1 MKIKYP
7 GVQLYQ
13 VGDCYS
19 CPFFLK
25 CLTRYITT
33 HITETEFRD
42 VVVRIEREKDNY
54 PTIKP
59 KDYLLVG
66 FKVSVP
72 IYVIAMN
79 RDINCKDKGTIRSRI
94 IDKSKDPILVKVYG
108 EIDIRELD
116 DYSYSADYVTI
127 YSYTLDS
134 STSEWSNA
142 PITTIDTDTVPNG
155 YNISTTVEPN
165 VIYTAYNGSGNITGQ
180 YNSYSVYSI
189 FDFTFNIL
197 FPFDMFK
204 QVAEVYGSTIAVSKV
219 VELLYDSY
227 RKIIYQCSNGRI
239 I

>member
-1 MKIKYP
+1 MEIKNP

-25 CLTRYITT
+25 CLTKYITT

-42 VVVRIEREKDNY
+42 VVVRIEREIDY
-54 PTIKP
+54 PTMEP
-59 KDYLLVG
+59 KDHLLVG

-79 RDINCKDKGTIRSRI
+79 RDTNCENRGTIRSRI
-94 IDKSKDPILVKVYG
+94 IDKSKDPILVKTYG
-108 EIDIRELD
+108 KVDTRELD
-116 DYSYSADYVTI
+116 DSSADYITI
-127 YSYTLDS
+127 YPYTLSS

-142 PITTIDTDTVPNG
+142 PITTTDTAPSG
-155 YNISTTVEPN
+155 YSVSTTVEPN
-165 VIYTAYNGSGNITGQ
+165 IIVYTIYNGSGNVAVQ
-180 YNSYSVYSI
+180 YNSHSVYSV

-204 QVAEVYGSTIAVSKV
+204 QVAEVYGSTIAVSKI
-219 VELLYDSY
+219 VELLYNSY
-227 RKIIYQCSNGRI
+227 RKIIYQWSNGRI
-239 I
+239 V

>member
-1 MKIKYP
+1 MEIKYP

-33 HITETEFRD
+33 HITEAEFRD
-42 VVVRIEREKDNY
+42 VVVRVERERDNY

-66 FKVSVP
+66 FEVSVP
-72 IYVIAMN
+72 IYAIAMN
-79 RDINCKDKGTIRSRI
+79 RDINCKNKGTIRSRI
-94 IDKSKDPILVKVYG
+94 IDRSKDPIIVKVYG
-108 EIDIRELD
+108 KIDTRKLD
-116 DYSYSADYVTI
+116 NSGTGYVTR
-127 YSYTLDS
+127 YLYTLS
-134 STSEWSNA
+134 GSTSKWSDA
-142 PITTIDTDTVPNG
+142 PITTTGTDTVPNG

-165 VIYTAYNGSGNITGQ
+165 IVYTAYNGSGNITGQ

-204 QVAEVYGSTIAVSKV
+204 QVAEVYRSTIAVQKI
-219 VELLYDSY
+219 VEILYDSY
-227 RKIIYQCSNGRI
+227 RKIIYQWSNGRI

>member
-1 MKIKYP
+1 MEIKCP
-7 GVQLYQ
+7 GVQLYR

-25 CLTRYITT
+25 CLTKYITT

-42 VVVRIEREKDNY
+42 VIVRIERERDNY
-54 PTIKP
+54 PTIEP

-72 IYVIAMN
+72 IYVIAIN
-79 RDINCKDKGTIRSRI
+79 RDTNCKDKGTIRSRI
-94 IDKSKDPILVKVYG
+94 IDRSKDPIIVKAYG
-108 EIDIRELD
+108 KIDTRELD
-116 DYSYSADYVTI
+116 NSSTDYIAI
-127 YSYTLDS
+127 YPYTLSS

-142 PITTIDTDTVPNG
+142 PITTTDTVPNG
-155 YNISTTVEPN
+155 YNISTTVEPD
-165 VIYTAYNGSGNITGQ
+165 VVYTAYNGSGNITGQ
-180 YNSYSVYSI
+180 YNSYSVYSV

-204 QVAEVYGSTIAVSKV
+204 QIAEVYGSTIAVPKA
-219 VELLYDSY
+219 VELLYDSH
-227 RKIIYQCSNGRI
+227 RKIIYQWSNGRI